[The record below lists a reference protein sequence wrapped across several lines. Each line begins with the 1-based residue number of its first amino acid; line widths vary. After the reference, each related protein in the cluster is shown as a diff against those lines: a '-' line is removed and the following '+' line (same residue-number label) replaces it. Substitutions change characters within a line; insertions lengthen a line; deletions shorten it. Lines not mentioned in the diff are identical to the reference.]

1 MREIEKIFDAARFQ
15 MRRPRIGSKLK
26 VLEQSLFGMLLR
38 ASVIE
43 CESNLK
49 CVDEAFFS
57 EGEENVRYYY
67 ALPLEINVHVTIRR
81 NLEDDANLTGF
92 HLVNEMTNGS

>member
-1 MREIEKIFDAARFQ
+1 M
-15 MRRPRIGSKLK
+15 K
-26 VLEQSLFGMLLR
+26 VLEWSLFGMLLR

-43 CESNLK
+43 CENNLK

-81 NLEDDANLTGF
+81 NLEDADLTGF
-92 HLVNEMTNGS
+92 HLVNEMTNGSETRMTGNSN